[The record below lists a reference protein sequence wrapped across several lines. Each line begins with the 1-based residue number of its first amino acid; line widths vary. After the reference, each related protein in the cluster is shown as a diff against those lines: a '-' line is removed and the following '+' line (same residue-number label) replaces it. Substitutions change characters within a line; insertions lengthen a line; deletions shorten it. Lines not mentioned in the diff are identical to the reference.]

1 MPIGS
6 GLGLAIAGGAGL
18 LGSFISAQGAQ
29 NAAQTQANAG
39 AAAQN
44 QLLQTGANASQAFT
58 PYQNLGTTALSN
70 ITGNLPY
77 FTNQFNNQD
86 LNANL
91 APNYQF
97 MLGQGQQATNAAQNA
112 TGGLVGGNAQQALD
126 TYTQNYAQNAYQN
139 AFNNYQAQRQN
150 VYNNLSNLAG
160 IGLTGAGGYA
170 NAQLG
175 TGTNIANVTQGVANA
190 NAASQIAQSQA
201 YSGGIQNAGNLYA
214 LSSLIGG
221 NKGTGVTP
229 TDGSYANSLGSLN
242 YQMPTIPGT
251 GQ

>member
-1 MPIGS
+1 MPIGI
-6 GLGLAIAGGAGL
+6 GMGTGMAIAGGLGL
-18 LGSFISAQGAQ
+18 VGSYLSAQGAQ

-58 PYQNLGTTALSN
+58 PYQDVGTTALSN

-150 VYNNLSNLAG
+150 VYGNLSNLAG
-160 IGLTGAGGYA
+160 IGLQGAGGYA

-175 TGTNIANVTQGVANA
+175 TGTNIAGVTQGVANA

-201 YSGGIQNAGNLYA
+201 YSGGAQNAGNLYM
-214 LSSLIGG
+214 LSSLINGKTANPYAG
-221 NKGTGVTP
+221 NANGTNLT
-229 TDGSYANSLGSLN
+229 S
-242 YQMPTIPGT
+242 GT
-251 GQ
+251 TGLAD

>member
-1 MPIGS
+1 MPIGI
-6 GLGLAIAGGAGL
+6 GMAIAGGAGL
-18 LGSFISAQGAQ
+18 IGSYLSAQGAQ

-58 PYQNLGTTALSN
+58 PYQNVGTNAISN

-77 FTNQFNNQD
+77 FTNQFSNQD

-91 APNYQF
+91 APNYAFGLDTGIKTINQYNN
-97 MLGQGQQATNAAQNA
+97 ATSGLNSGNAAV
-112 TGGLVGGNAQQALD
+112 GLEQ
-126 TYTQNYAQNAYQN
+126 YTQNYAQNAYQN

-150 VYNNLSNLAG
+150 VYGNLSNLAG

-175 TGTNIANVTQGVANA
+175 TGTNIAGVTQGVANA

-201 YSGGIQNAGNLYA
+201 YSGGVQNAGNLYM
-214 LSSLIGG
+214 LSNLIGG
-221 NKGTGVTP
+221 NKGTGTTP

-251 GQ
+251 GQS

>member
-44 QLLQTGANASQAFT
+44 ELLQTGANASKAFT
-58 PYQNLGTTALSN
+58 PYQDTGTTALSD
-70 ITGNLPY
+70 ISKYMPY

-86 LNANL
+86 LYNNL
-91 APNYQF
+91 APNYNFSLDQA
-97 MLGQGQQATNAAQNA
+97 QRATNAANNA
-112 TGGLVGGNAQQALD
+112 TSGMVGGNSLQALD

-150 VYNNLSNLAG
+150 VYGNLSNLAG

-175 TGTNIANVTQGVANA
+175 TGTNIAGVTQGVSNA

-201 YSGGIQNAGNLYA
+201 YSGGIQNAGNLYM
-214 LSSLIGG
+214 LSNLIG
-221 NKGTGVTP
+221 NKSSP
-229 TDGSYANSLGSLN
+229 NSYANTTS
-242 YQMPTIPGT
+242 TAT
-251 GQ
+251 V